1 MIRLQLKRALTESEA
16 ELRKRA
22 FRKAGVS
29 EENARFRIVK
39 KSLDARDRSDIH
51 YLYTVELCLSDE
63 KTSVP
68 ERKRYRKPDRPIA
81 VVGMGP
87 AGLFA
92 ALTLSHAGL
101 PVLLIERGKSVEERK
116 KDVEMFY
123 SSRTLNPQ
131 SNIQFGEGGA
141 GTFSD
146 GKLNT
151 GVKSP
156 LKERVLNEFVRHG
169 APEEILYES
178 KPHVGSDRL
187 PRVVASMRQELLQ
200 NGHDVWFETTLVG
213 LRKKGS
219 SIASVC
225 LQGLHDGEVPVSEVV
240 LASGHSGRDT
250 FGMLQREGFALE
262 AKDMAIG
269 VRIEHLQSEI
279 SRAQYGKAARLLPP
293 ADYKLTSSAGER
305 GVFTFCMCPGG
316 TVVGAASEIGGVV
329 TNGMSNYKRDG
340 VNANSAIVA
349 QVRSSDYGEG
359 VLAGI
364 DYLRKLEQAAYFA
377 GGRSYAAPCQTVGDF
392 LRDRETRR
400 FGSVQPTYPLGTE
413 FYSLQKLL
421 PSYVMESLKAGIV
434 DIDRRLKGFASED
447 AVLTGIETRTSSPV
461 RVLRGQDGN
470 SPSAENLYPAGEI
483 GYAGGIMSA
492 AMDGIR
498 AAEAILKKYEV
509 N

>member
-1 MIRLQLKRALTESEA
+1 MIRLQIRRALTESEA
-16 ELRKRA
+16 EMRKRA

-29 EENARFRIVK
+29 EGNAEFRIVK

-51 YLYTVELCLSDE
+51 YLYTVELGTQEENAAC
-63 KTSVP
+63 P
-68 ERKRYRKPDRPIA
+68 ERRFRSPGHPIA

-92 ALTLSHAGL
+92 ALTLSRAGM
-101 PVLLIERGKSVEERK
+101 PVLLIERGKAVEERK
-116 KDVEMFY
+116 KDVAAFY
-123 SSRTLNPQ
+123 ASHILDPE

-156 LKERVLNEFVRHG
+156 LKEKVLNEFVRHG
-169 APEEILYES
+169 APAEILYES

-187 PRVVASMRQELLQ
+187 PQVVASMRRELLQ
-200 NGHDVWFETTLVG
+200 NGNTVWFETALTGFRRRGGMITEVVL
-213 LRKKGS
+213 K
-219 SIASVC
+219 
-225 LQGLHDGEVPVSEVV
+225 GLHGGEVPVSEVV

-269 VRIEHLQSEI
+269 LRIEHLQEEI

-293 ADYKLTSSAGER
+293 ADYKLTAKAGDR

-316 TVVGAASEIGGVV
+316 TVVGAASECGGVV
-329 TNGMSNYKRDG
+329 TNGMSNYMRDG
-340 VNANSAIVA
+340 VNANSAVVA
-349 QVRSSDYGEG
+349 QVRASEYGEG

-364 DYLRKLEQAAYFA
+364 DYLRKLEQAAYIA
-377 GGRSYAAPCQTVGDF
+377 GGRTYAAPCQTVGDF
-392 LRDRETRR
+392 LCDRTTRR
-400 FGSVQPTYPLGTE
+400 LGSVRPTYPLGVE
-413 FYSLQKLL
+413 FYPLAKLL
-421 PSYVMESLKAGIV
+421 PSCVAEALKAGIA
-434 DIDRRLKGFASED
+434 DMDRRLKGFAAPD

-461 RVLRGQDGN
+461 RVLRGESGS

-498 AAEAILKKYEV
+498 AAEAILRKYEV